1 MFPRMFQICWRPK
14 QQCSTCTTPPQLIGE
29 LCQLRGLL
37 VADMKGHGVRTAPPP
52 STAAENTSMVV
63 TIAGLANRRS
73 WSMLRPAGQV
83 TDDCNERNTGG
94 QSARSE
100 NEAAPSVTNTP
111 SPLSTRSH
119 KHRGTAPGRSG
130 AILSLRCGPYVQ
142 GAECRADGGVE
153 SDRSESGIRQGC
165 SLGRGLRDEAE
176 QREVSDVVM
185 ADMQVGLES

>member
-1 MFPRMFQICWRPK
+1 MGK
-14 QQCSTCTTPPQLIGE
+14 

-73 WSMLRPAGQV
+73 WSMLRPAGHL
-83 TDDCNERNTGG
+83 TDDCNGRNAGA

-100 NEAAPSVTNTP
+100 NKAAPSVTNTP

-142 GAECRADGGVE
+142 GTKCRADGGVE

-185 ADMQVGLES
+185 ADVQVGLES